1 MMDPTEGLRCSK
13 SRTLKGKRIVVGVT
27 SSIGAIETPKLIREL
42 IRHGAE
48 VYTVA
53 TQESRGII
61 GEYSLEF
68 ASGKKVCYNITGL
81 VEHVTL
87 YNLCDAMVIYPCTAN
102 TLSKISLGIGDN
114 VVNTT
119 AMMFLGHKPLFIA
132 PGMHKN
138 MLHNIGEHMERLKNK
153 RSVYIIPPRIE
164 EGKAKVP
171 PIEDVVLKVMEVL
184 KGEYRGDEGGKKIL
198 ILSGATAEFIDRV
211 RVITNLSSGKTGY
224 YLAEAASRAGHHV
237 EVIHALGME
246 PPYYVKSHKV
256 ITSREMLNKAL
267 ELGRDAQVIISC
279 AAISDF
285 IPELSFPGKIKSDR
299 DIVLKLKRN
308 IKVIKELRRAF
319 PEKTIVGFKAE
330 YGLNKE
336 ELIEIGKEKLKEYDL
351 DYIVVNDLARHYFGD
366 DYNEVILI
374 GRDGILKEFKGRK
387 SEIMEYIVKEVVR

>member
-1 MMDPTEGLRCSK
+1 MDPTEGIRGSK
-13 SRTLKGKRIVVGVT
+13 SKVLEGKRIVVGVT
-27 SSIGAIETPKLIREL
+27 ASIGAIETPKLIREL

-48 VYTVA
+48 VYPVA
-53 TQESRGII
+53 TQESRDIV
-61 GEYSLEF
+61 GEYALEF

-87 YNLCDAMVIYPCTAN
+87 YNLCDAMVIYPTTAN
-102 TLSKISLGIGDN
+102 TLSKIALGIGDN

-119 AMMFLGHKPLFIA
+119 ALMFMENKPLFIA
-132 PGMHKN
+132 PGMHVN
-138 MLHNIGEHMERLKNK
+138 MWQNIGEHVEKLRRKRL
-153 RSVYIIPPRIE
+153 VYVLPPRME

-171 PIEDVVLKVMEVL
+171 SIEDVVLRVMEVL
-184 KGEYRGDEGGKKIL
+184 KGDYRRGKRVL

-211 RVITNLSSGKTGY
+211 RIITNLSSGKTGY
-224 YLAEAASRAGHHV
+224 YLAEAAAREGHHV

-256 ITSREMLNKAL
+256 ITSREMLDKAL
-267 ELGRDAQVIISC
+267 EVGRDAQVIISC

-285 IPELSFPGKIKSDR
+285 IPEVTFPGKIKSDR
-299 DIVLKLKRN
+299 DITLKLRRN
-308 IKVIKELRRAF
+308 IKIIKELRRAF

-330 YGLNKE
+330 YGVSKE
-336 ELIEIGKEKLKEYDL
+336 ELVEIGKEKLREYDL

-374 GRDGILKEFKGRK
+374 GKRGVLKELKGRK
-387 SEIMEYIVKEVVR
+387 SKIMEEIIREVVK

>member
-1 MMDPTEGLRCSK
+1 MDPTESLRCSK
-13 SRTLKGKRIVVGVT
+13 SKILEGKRIVVGVT
-27 SSIGAIETPKLIREL
+27 SSIGAIETPKLIREF

-53 TQESRGII
+53 TEESKGIV
-61 GEYSLEF
+61 GEYALEF
-68 ASGKKVCYNITGL
+68 ASGRKVRYNITGL

-87 YNLCDAMVIYPCTAN
+87 YNLCDAMVIYPTTAN
-102 TLSKISLGIGDN
+102 TLSKISIGIGDN

-119 AMMFLGHKPLFIA
+119 AMMFMENKPLFIV
-132 PGMHKN
+132 PGMHRN
-138 MLHNIGEHMERLKNK
+138 MLQNVREHIERLKRK
-153 RSVYIIPPRIE
+153 RMVYIIPPRME

-171 PIEDVVLKVMEVL
+171 PVEDVVLKVMEVL
-184 KGEYRGDEGGKKIL
+184 RGEYRGGEGGKRVL
-198 ILSGATAEFIDRV
+198 ILSGGTAEFIDKV

-224 YLAEAASRAGHHV
+224 YLAETACREGHHV
-237 EVIHALGME
+237 EVIYALGME

-267 ELGRDAQVIISC
+267 EVGRDADVIISC

-285 IPELSFPGKIKSDR
+285 VPEVSFNGKIRSDR
-299 DIVLKLKRN
+299 DITIKLKRN
-308 IKVIKELRRAF
+308 VKVIKELRKAF

-330 YGLNKE
+330 YGVSRE
-336 ELIEIGKEKLKEYDL
+336 ELVEIGKEKLKEYDL

-374 GRDGILKEFKGRK
+374 GREGTLKEFKGRK
-387 SEIMEYIVKEVVR
+387 SEIMERIIKEVVK